1 MCFICHNHIHIYPFL
16 SLCIFLPLSHCLLLT
31 LLVSLFLLFFCL
43 SFQCVAALRG
53 TDSVTDA
60 RARMLDTLAASSSAF
75 AALQT
80 DAIALRSQLFAEVK
94 SLAQRISA
102 AEEALTEARKRE
114 AAALGTH
121 ALISKNTNSNHD
133 NEHLCYPNK
142 QTKSASCIS
151 VIHAILME

>member
-1 MCFICHNHIHIYPFL
+1 MEREHKHLVSTTPVCLRLILVWTRLRPFW
-16 SLCIFLPLSHCLLLT
+16 PLS
-31 LLVSLFLLFFCL
+31 
-43 SFQCVAALRG
+43 AA
-53 TDSVTDA
+53 
-60 RARMLDTLAASSSAF
+60 SAF

-80 DAIALRSQLFAEVK
+80 DAVALRSQLFAEVK

-133 NEHLCYPNK
+133 N
-142 QTKSASCIS
+142 
-151 VIHAILME
+151 IH